1 VSAGF
6 WDTFVSVDVVPDVDA
21 VIMFERRRVRNLLP
35 LLFVA
40 LLLVALALAMIVA
53 FY

>member
-1 VSAGF
+1 MSAGF
-6 WDTFVSVDVVPDVDA
+6 WNTFVSVDVVPDVEA

-40 LLLVALALAMIVA
+40 LLIIALALAIIVA
-53 FY
+53 FR